1 MLKPLSNA
9 AKKKKLWKALP
20 KSCRYLLVQK
30 KNAADSFSVS
40 TIFMLKAIGLLQ
52 YVWPF
57 SGHETMTGQQLTN
70 TATNT

>member
-1 MLKPLSNA
+1 MVKPISNA
-9 AKKKKLWKALP
+9 EKKQPWRALP
-20 KSCRYLLVQK
+20 KSWRYLLVQ

-40 TIFMLKAIGLLQ
+40 TIFMLKAIGLLK